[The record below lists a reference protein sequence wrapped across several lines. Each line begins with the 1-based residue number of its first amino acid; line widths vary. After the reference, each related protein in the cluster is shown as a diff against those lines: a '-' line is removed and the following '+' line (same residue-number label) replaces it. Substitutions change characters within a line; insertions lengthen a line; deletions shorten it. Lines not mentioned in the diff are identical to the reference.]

1 MKKIKILLG
10 ITLAIIFSASC
21 SSNQK
26 EIWNIPVEKS
36 VFNEEKAVK
45 DSGSKEFKATS
56 AIDTVKDMK
65 TGWNLG
71 NTLEA
76 TASRSLD
83 SETSWAQPKT
93 RKVMFDKLAEAGFK
107 TVRIPVSWTNHIIDD
122 NYTIDPAWMSRVK
135 EVVDWA
141 IEDGLYV
148 IKYFS
153 EKKAN
158 LSI

>member
-26 EIWNIPVEKS
+26 ETWNIPVEKS

-83 SETSWAQPKT
+83 SETSLGAARNK
-93 RKVMFDKLAEAGFK
+93 K
-107 TVRIPVSWTNHIIDD
+107 S
-122 NYTIDPAWMSRVK
+122 
-135 EVVDWA
+135 
-141 IEDGLYV
+141 YV
-148 IKYFS
+148 
-153 EKKAN
+153 
-158 LSI
+158 